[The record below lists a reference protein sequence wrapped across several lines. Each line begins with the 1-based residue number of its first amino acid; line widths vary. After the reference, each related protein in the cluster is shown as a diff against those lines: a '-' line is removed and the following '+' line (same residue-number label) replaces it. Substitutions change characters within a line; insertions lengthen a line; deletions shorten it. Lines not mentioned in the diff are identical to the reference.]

1 MDRKLLLALIAMVLV
16 MLAASAAWFVG
27 ANRFEAALD
36 DWLAARQAEGVDVH
50 FEAKRISG
58 FPVGF
63 FATLVNPSITAKPG
77 AAGPQ
82 GWSWR
87 APELTF
93 GYHVFS
99 SELRLS
105 AAGPHDVER
114 HSGDKIDRLRLE
126 TTAFTVVMPRR
137 KSDDREVD
145 VAATMA
151 KLTVDAFSLSAAS
164 LNSKLFTHRIDAG
177 NHLGDA
183 GDLDLEFKGLGTA
196 IGGVALSS
204 ASVDG
209 AITARWL
216 GAVPPGRLKEGLA
229 AWRDDGGTI
238 EISHA
243 SFQSGPVDI
252 QGSGT
257 LALDAEMRPLG
268 AFATEIKGYDAVVDQ
283 LVADGRVS
291 AKNADFARAVLA
303 SMAQTDGVTGLT
315 KLALPISIQDGWL
328 SVGPARLVKIAPL
341 PLD

>member
-1 MDRKLLLALIAMVLV
+1 MVLV
-16 MLAASAAWFVG
+16 MLAVSAAWFVA

-36 DWLAARQAEGVDVH
+36 EWLAARQAEGVDVH
-50 FEAKRISG
+50 FDAKRISG

-63 FATLVNPSITAKPG
+63 FATLINPSITVKPG

-82 GWSWR
+82 SWSWK

-99 SELRLS
+99 SELRLN

-114 HSGDKIDRLRLE
+114 RNGDRIDRLRLE
-126 TTAFTVVMPRR
+126 TSEFAVVMPRHM
-137 KSDDREVD
+137 SDDREFD
-145 VAATMA
+145 VSAKMA
-151 KLTVDAFSLSAAS
+151 KLTLDTLSLSAAS
-164 LNSKLFTHRIDAG
+164 LTSKLYSHHIAAG
-177 NHLGDA
+177 DHLADA
-183 GDLDLEFKGLGTA
+183 GDLDLEFKGLVMA

-204 ASVDG
+204 ASIDG
-209 AITARWL
+209 AATARLL
-216 GAVPPGRLKEGLA
+216 GAIPPGRLKDGLA

-243 SFQSGPVDI
+243 SFHSGPVEI

-257 LALDAEMRPLG
+257 LALDTEMRPLG
-268 AFATEIKGYDAVVDQ
+268 AFATQIKGYDAVVDQ

-303 SMAQTDGVTGLT
+303 SMAQTDGDTGQT
-315 KLALPISIQDGWL
+315 RLALPISIQDGWL
-328 SVGPARLVKIAPL
+328 SVGPARLVKMAPL

>member
-1 MDRKLLLALIAMVLV
+1 MNRKILLALTAMVLV
-16 MLAASAAWFVG
+16 MLAVSAAWFVG

-63 FATLVNPSITAKPG
+63 FATLVNPSITARPG
-77 AAGPQ
+77 AAGSQ
-82 GWSWR
+82 GWNWK

-105 AAGPHDVER
+105 AAGPHDIER
-114 HSGDKIDRLRLE
+114 YSGDKIDRLRLE
-126 TTAFTVVMPRR
+126 TTEFAIVMPRR
-137 KSDDREVD
+137 KRDDREVD
-145 VAATMA
+145 VAAKMA
-151 KLTVDAFSLSAAS
+151 KLTVDAFSVSAAS
-164 LNSKLFTHRIDAG
+164 LTSKLFTHHIEPGD
-177 NHLGDA
+177 HLGDA
-183 GDLDLEFKGLGTA
+183 GDLDLEFKGLGTV

-209 AITARWL
+209 AVTARLL
-216 GAVPPGRLKEGLA
+216 GAIPPGRLKDGLA

-238 EISHA
+238 EVSHA

-257 LALDAEMRPLG
+257 LALDSEMRPLG
-268 AFATEIKGYDAVVDQ
+268 AFATQIQGYNAVVDQ
-283 LVADGRVS
+283 LVADGRIS

-303 SMAQTDGVTGLT
+303 SMAQTDGDTGKT

-328 SVGPARLVKIAPL
+328 SIGPARLVKLSAL